1 MTPSNDGE
9 YPEPNVKPKAAL
21 SRREFLQ
28 VGGVFAGAAAL
39 LPVFSQRL
47 LLNPIVTV
55 PTDEE
60 IEAALKIAVND
71 PMYLETL
78 AALTASNFAFD
89 ASLSAVLFPSM
100 QDKLVGWVLQQ
111 VKSESLRFGADLAFT
126 VDLSASI
133 LTSIQTVIGWSLVD
147 LLVVSSNCY
156 DVRYLP
162 YEDPVSPKDQSTAPP
177 EIIRPSIGSD
187 WTLPR
192 PNSPKI
198 QPEDF
203 VEVGWPPHAEDPNAG
218 YWHYGG
224 CSGTAWVTDNGAS
237 IYRCVQVGE
246 HLANTNFIYSDL
258 DTDTTN

>member
-1 MTPSNDGE
+1 MSSTNDCGC
-9 YPEPNVKPKAAL
+9 PEPNVKPEAAL
-21 SRREFLQ
+21 SRRQFLQ

-39 LPVFSQRL
+39 LPVFSHRL

-60 IEAALKIAVND
+60 LEAALKIAVND

-78 AALTASNFAFD
+78 AALTASGFAFD
-89 ASLSAVLFPSM
+89 ASLPAVLFPSM
-100 QDKLVGWVLQQ
+100 QDKLVGWVLRQ

-133 LTSIQTVIGWSLVD
+133 LTSIQTVIGWGLVD
-147 LLVVSSNCY
+147 LLVVSSSRF
-156 DVRYLP
+156 DVRYP
-162 YEDPVSPKDQSTAPP
+162 AYADPVSPKEQSIALPNM
-177 EIIRPSIGSD
+177 IRPAFVFD
-187 WTLPR
+187 WTFPR
-192 PNSPKI
+192 PNSPNI

-203 VEVGWPPHAEDPNAG
+203 VKVGWPPHAEDPNAG

-237 IYRCVQVGE
+237 IYQCVQVGE
-246 HLANTNFIYSDL
+246 ILANTKFIYSDL
-258 DTDTTN
+258 DTTMI

>member
-1 MTPSNDGE
+1 MTTSNDCGC
-9 YPEPNVKPKAAL
+9 PEPKEQPESAL

-28 VGGVFAGAAAL
+28 VGGIFAGAAAL
-39 LPVFSQRL
+39 LPVFSHRL

-55 PTDEE
+55 PTDEDL
-60 IEAALKIAVND
+60 EAALKIAVND
-71 PMYLETL
+71 SMYLETL

-100 QDKLVGWVLQQ
+100 QDKLVGWVLRQ
-111 VKSESLRFGADLAFT
+111 VKSESLRFGADLVFT
-126 VDLSASI
+126 VDLSAGI

-147 LLVVSSNCY
+147 LLVVSSSRY
-156 DVRYLP
+156 DVRYSLFP
-162 YEDPVSPKDQSTAPP
+162 EPSSSKALSPMPLTMIQ
-177 EIIRPSIGSD
+177 PSVGSD
-187 WTLPR
+187 WSFPR

-224 CSGTAWVTDNGAS
+224 CSGTAWVTDNGAY
-237 IYRCVQVGE
+237 IYQCVQVGE
-246 HLANTNFIYSDL
+246 MLANTKFIYSDL
-258 DTDTTN
+258 DTTTI